1 MNKKFTGAF
10 IVGTTL
16 LLTSH
21 TSVFAQDFT
30 NHSLK
35 SGILKALDKNIIS
48 LDYKDNFYP
57 DREITR
63 AEFASIISK
72 ALNLKEVSQNQFAD
86 VPKTHPYYDDIS
98 KAIKA
103 GIIVGYNNSEFKPDK
118 PISREE
124 MAVMMFRYIQK
135 TGLKL
140 PVEKQP
146 AFKDS
151 STFQYPDTIQ
161 AIRNYKIVAGY
172 GDNTYRGKSSITRA
186 ESTAIAVRLVDKIDQ
201 ITAQSIETVQYFVQ
215 DKNGELVYFTNY
227 TDAYNYFK
235 NKTIDASLSR
245 GNQVIDMNTGV
256 ARTKEYTLVYQDGLS
271 GSFTYVAA
279 NTELKVTKVVGS
291 KVYVKIGD
299 KDLYVNATDVT
310 LIPLSENQ
318 KTSYYINQGG
328 LLYHKL
334 YANGTYS
341 SYNVGK
347 APNYMEENVAYRS
360 FEGNRIGGLDSYQY
374 FNYLPLR
381 TPTSY
386 TGAQLDAYIR
396 AYSPNS
402 PLIGYGH
409 TFVDAANR
417 YKINPMYLLANAIH
431 ESAWGTSKI
440 AQEKKNLFGFKAYD
454 SDAYGSAASFST
466 LEEGIY
472 YCAQYISDRYLT
484 TTSWA
489 YQGAILGN
497 KSVGMNV
504 KYASDPYWGQ
514 KIAGHMSRMDALLG
528 NQELNKYLIGTVT
541 KDAPLYTLRN
551 GEKVLIGKAGDNKI
565 MAKKDT
571 VQTPTGLVIRLFSD
585 DTTYDY
591 VYVSPTDFKEI
602 KTY

>member
-16 LLTSH
+16 ILTNH
-21 TSVFAQDFT
+21 TSVFAQDFN
-30 NHSLK
+30 NHPLQ
-35 SGILKALDKNIIS
+35 SGINKALNRDIIA
-48 LDYKDNFYP
+48 LDYKGNFYP
-57 DREITR
+57 DKNITR
-63 AEFASIISK
+63 AEFATMISK
-72 ALNLKEVSQNQFAD
+72 ALNLKEVSQEKFTD
-86 VPKTHPYYDDIS
+86 VPTNHPYYEDIS

-103 GIIVGYNNSEFKPDK
+103 GIIVGYSNKEFRPDNA
-118 PISREE
+118 ITREE
-124 MAVMMFRYIQK
+124 MAIMIYRYIQK
-135 TGLKL
+135 TGTDL
-140 PVEKQP
+140 PVEKHP
-146 AFKDS
+146 AFADS
-151 STFQYPDTIQ
+151 NTLHYPQTVQ
-161 AIRNYKIVAGY
+161 AIRNYNIIAGY
-172 GDNTYRGKSSITRA
+172 GNNLFKGKYPITKA
-186 ESTAIAVRLVDKIDQ
+186 ESTAVVVRLLEKVEKINPQ
-201 ITAQSIETVQYFVQ
+201 AVQTVQYFVQ
-215 DKNGELVYFTNY
+215 DNNGELVYFSNY

-235 NKTIDASLSR
+235 TKTIDATLSR
-245 GNQVIDMNTGV
+245 GNEVIDANSGV
-256 ARTKEYTLVYQDGLS
+256 ARTKAYTLVYKDGLS

-279 NTELKVTKVVGS
+279 NTELKVTKIVGS

-299 KDLYVNATDVT
+299 KDLYVNLEDVT
-310 LIPLSENQ
+310 IIPLADNQ
-318 KTSYYINQGG
+318 KTSYYINQNG

-334 YANGTYS
+334 YNNGTYS

-347 APNYMEENVAYRS
+347 APDYMEQNVPYRS

-386 TGAQLDAYIR
+386 TGAQLDAYIK

-409 TFVDAANR
+409 TFVAAANQ

-472 YCAQYISDRYLT
+472 YCAKYISDRYLT

-489 YQGAILGN
+489 YQGGILGN
-497 KSVGMNV
+497 KSIGMNV
-504 KYASDPYWGQ
+504 KYASDPFWGQ

-528 NQELNKYLIGTVT
+528 NQELNKYLVGTVT
-541 KDAPLYTLRN
+541 KGAPIYALQN
-551 GEKVLIGKAGDNKI
+551 GEKVLIGTAGENKV

-571 VQTPTGLVIRLFSD
+571 VQTPSGLVIRLFSD
-585 DTTYDY
+585 DTNYDY